1 MEWGVLVSLLV
12 IGLSHR
18 TAPVRLLE
26 QTALTEELAAKLL
39 GDVVGS
45 EFVSEAVAVATCNR
59 LEVYAEVS
67 KFHGALAEVSELLA
81 QYTAVPRDVL
91 TRHFYV
97 HYDDRAAWHMF
108 TVACGLDSMVI
119 GEPQILGQLRTALA
133 VAQQLGTAGPVLNEL
148 VQQALRVGKRA
159 HSETALDKA
168 GQSLV
173 TAALDEAVVS
183 PSTRAQSTQGA
194 VAPRRAVVVGA
205 GSMSALAAT
214 TILRRYP
221 EAALTVVNRT
231 PERAERLAAAVNGTA
246 APLSDL
252 PSCLAEADLIL
263 SCTGATELVLTQA
276 QFVAARAGATGPV
289 TLIDLALPRD
299 LDPAIGALPGTRLID
314 LELIAEAQKARSA
327 EGPAEGSLTEVAG
340 IVEAELE
347 AYRKL
352 RTASSVAPTVTAL
365 RCMAAEVV
373 AAELSRFHGRTA
385 GLDERTRGEVEQTV
399 RRVVDKLLHE
409 PTVRVKQLAVTDGGV
424 SYAQAL
430 RELFNLDPGTAVAVS
445 RAEAAGDG
453 AAAQGRSAGGTSTEK
468 HR

>member
-1 MEWGVLVSLLV
+1 MSLLV
-12 IGLSHR
+12 VGLSHR

-26 QTALTEELAAKLL
+26 QTALTEELAVKLL

-45 EFVSEAVAVATCNR
+45 EHVSEAVAVATCNR

-81 QYTAVPRDVL
+81 QYTTVPRDVL

-108 TVACGLDSMVI
+108 NVACGLDSMVI

-133 VAQQLGTAGPVLNEL
+133 VGQQVGTVGSVLNEL
-148 VQQALRVGKRA
+148 MQQALRVGKRA

-168 GQSLV
+168 GQSMV
-173 TAALDEAVVS
+173 TAALDLAV
-183 PSTRAQSTQGA
+183 PQGTA
-194 VAPRRAVVVGA
+194 VPTRAVVVGA

-246 APLSDL
+246 APLSAL
-252 PSCLAEADLIL
+252 PSCLADADLIL
-263 SCTGATELVLTQA
+263 SCTGATELVLTQD
-276 QFVAARAGATGPV
+276 QFIEARAGSAAPV

-299 LDPAIGALPGTRLID
+299 LDPAIGELPGTRLID
-314 LELIAEAQKARSA
+314 LELISETQQAKAA
-327 EGPAEGSLTEVAG
+327 EGPAGDSLDEVTR
-340 IVEAELE
+340 IVEAEVE
-347 AYRKL
+347 AYRKV
-352 RTASSVAPTVTAL
+352 RTANTVAPTVTAL

-373 AAELSRFHGRTA
+373 AAELNRFHSRTA
-385 GLDERTRGEVEQTV
+385 GLDERTRAEVEQTV

-409 PTVRVKQLAVTDGGV
+409 PTVRVKQLAVADGGV
-424 SYAQAL
+424 TYAQAL
-430 RELFNLDPGTAVAVS
+430 RELFNLDPRTAVAVS
-445 RAEAAGDG
+445 RAVAAGDG
-453 AAAQGRSAGGTSTEK
+453 TAAEGRTADGTPTEK
-468 HR
+468 

>member
-1 MEWGVLVSLLV
+1 MSLLV
-12 IGLSHR
+12 VGLSHR

-26 QTALTEELAAKLL
+26 QTALTEELAVKLL

-45 EFVSEAVAVATCNR
+45 EHVSEAVAVATCNR

-81 QYTAVPRDVL
+81 QYTGVPRDVL

-108 TVACGLDSMVI
+108 NVACGLDSMVI

-133 VAQQLGTAGPVLNEL
+133 VGQQVGTVGSILNEL
-148 VQQALRVGKRA
+148 MQQALRVGKRA

-173 TAALDEAVVS
+173 TAALDLAV
-183 PSTRAQSTQGA
+183 PGNA

-221 EAALTVVNRT
+221 ETALTVVNRT

-246 APLSDL
+246 APLSAL

-263 SCTGATELVLTQA
+263 SCTGATELVLTEA
-276 QFVAARAGATGPV
+276 QFTEARAGSTEPV

-299 LDPAIGALPGTRLID
+299 LDPAIGELPGTRLID
-314 LELIAEAQKARSA
+314 LELIAEAQKARA
-327 EGPAEGSLTEVAG
+327 ADAPGDGSLDEVAR

-352 RTASSVAPTVTAL
+352 RTASTVAPTVTAL

-373 AAELSRFHGRTA
+373 AAELGRFHGRTA
-385 GLDERTRGEVEQTV
+385 GLDQRTRAEVEQTV

-409 PTVRVKQLAVTDGGV
+409 PTVRVKQLAVADGGV
-424 SYAQAL
+424 TYAQAL
-430 RELFNLDPGTAVAVS
+430 SELFNLDPRTAVAVS

-453 AAAQGRSAGGTSTEK
+453 TAADGRSAADGTSAEEY
-468 HR
+468 

>member
-1 MEWGVLVSLLV
+1 MSLLV

-26 QTALTEELAAKLL
+26 QTALTEELVVKLL
-39 GDVVGS
+39 GDTVGS
-45 EFVSEAVAVATCNR
+45 EYVSEAVAVATCNR

-81 QYTAVPRDVL
+81 QYTTVPRDVL

-108 TVACGLDSMVI
+108 TVACGLDSMVV

-133 VAQQLGTAGPVLNEL
+133 VGQQVGTAGPVLNEL
-148 VQQALRVGKRA
+148 MQQALRVGKRA

-173 TAALDEAVVS
+173 TAALDL
-183 PSTRAQSTQGA
+183 A
-194 VAPRRAVVVGA
+194 VAERAEPPRRTVVVGA

-246 APLSDL
+246 APLSEL
-252 PSCLAEADLIL
+252 PSCLADADLIL
-263 SCTGATELVLTQA
+263 SCTGATELVLTEA
-276 QFVAARAGATGPV
+276 QFTAARAGSGAPV

-299 LDPAIGALPGTRLID
+299 LDPAIGRLPGVRLID
-314 LELIAEAQKARSA
+314 LELIAETQKAATA
-327 EGPAEGSLTEVAG
+327 EVPGDDSLEAVRQIVDTEV
-340 IVEAELE
+340 E

-352 RTASSVAPTVTAL
+352 RTASSVTPTVTAL
-365 RCMAAEVV
+365 RCMAAELV
-373 AAELSRFHGRTA
+373 AAELNRFHGRTA
-385 GLDERTRGEVEQTV
+385 GLDERTRAEVEQTV

-409 PTVRVKQLAVTDGGV
+409 PTVRVKQLAVADGGV
-424 SYAQAL
+424 TYAQAL

-445 RAEAAGDG
+445 RAEP
-453 AAAQGRSAGGTSTEK
+453 TENQ
-468 HR
+468 